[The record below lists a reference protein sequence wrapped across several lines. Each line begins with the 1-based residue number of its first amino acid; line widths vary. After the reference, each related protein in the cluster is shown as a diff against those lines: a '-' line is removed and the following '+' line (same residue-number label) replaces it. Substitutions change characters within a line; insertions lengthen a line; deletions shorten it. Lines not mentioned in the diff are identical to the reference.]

1 MMPPQKRILS
11 IPQTLALPFHIPNSP
26 MSPPLPAPPPAVFCI
41 RPMYCLLTVFHAAI
55 YFSMHV
61 VKHFSSLDDN
71 ELPGVGMHFSKQW
84 LFILDMS
91 WRALLMAASCWTCF
105 MRAALGSEALREGLR
120 ESMVVVRRDSG
131 FRGEVGLSLRIQA
144 SRGMLLQ

>member
-1 MMPPQKRILS
+1 
-11 IPQTLALPFHIPNSP
+11 
-26 MSPPLPAPPPAVFCI
+26 
-41 RPMYCLLTVFHAAI
+41 
-55 YFSMHV
+55 
-61 VKHFSSLDDN
+61 
-71 ELPGVGMHFSKQW
+71 
-84 LFILDMS
+84 
-91 WRALLMAASCWTCF
+91 